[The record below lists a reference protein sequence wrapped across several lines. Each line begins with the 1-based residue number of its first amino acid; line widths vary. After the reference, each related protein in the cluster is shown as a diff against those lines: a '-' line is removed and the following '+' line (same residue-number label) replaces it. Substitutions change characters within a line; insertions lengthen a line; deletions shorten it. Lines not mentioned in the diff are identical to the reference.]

1 MDESDFEGS
10 LILEK
15 LTTLGLYDEFFKAID
30 SDNLDEVTLILE
42 DAGIDEEAI
51 DFVLKK
57 MST

>member
-15 LTTLGLYDEFFKAID
+15 LSTLGLYDEFFEAVD
-30 SDNLDEVTLILE
+30 SDNLEEVTLILE
-42 DAGIDEEAI
+42 DAGIDEETI

-57 MST
+57 ITT